1 MHGRKIN
8 GSKSRKCTLPH
19 ERLTKKERNAMNG
32 EVKTYNVGKPMNWHT
47 FKGMPLDLQ
56 KQYIRR
62 LQLTFSAND
71 AMLAD
76 MFGISRPTVALYRN
90 RELGLPSLGKGNTPS
105 AQEALAFERFVAGE
119 LPSSSEAWDSF
130 NVENTNPATGEDNA
144 SDECI
149 EAREKE
155 DAAPAEAE
163 VHNEGVQ
170 ELRQLSFTAVTGDV
184 ADYLTRIGT
193 VAGVLMP
200 GAVHVYVTIEVGD
213 GGDSK

>member
-8 GSKSRKCTLPH
+8 GSKSKKCTLPH
-19 ERLTKKERNAMNG
+19 ERLTKKERVSMNG
-32 EVKTYNVGKPMNWHT
+32 EVKTYNVGKPMNWKT

-119 LPSSSEAWDSF
+119 LPSSIEAWDSF

-155 DAAPAEAE
+155 DDTPAEAE

-170 ELRQLSFTAVTGDV
+170 ELRQLSFTAMTGDV

-200 GAVHVYVTIEVGD
+200 GAVQVYVTIEVKD

>member
-1 MHGRKIN
+1 
-8 GSKSRKCTLPH
+8 
-19 ERLTKKERNAMNG
+19 
-32 EVKTYNVGKPMNWHT
+32 MNWQT

-119 LPSSSEAWDSF
+119 LPSSREAWDDF
-130 NVENTNPATGEDNA
+130 NAENTSPATGE
-144 SDECI
+144 S
-149 EAREKE
+149 
-155 DAAPAEAE
+155 AE

-200 GAVHVYVTIEVGD
+200 GAVQVYVTIEVGD

>member
-119 LPSSSEAWDSF
+119 LPSCSEAWDSF

-144 SDECI
+144 SDECVV
-149 EAREKE
+149 KH
-155 DAAPAEAE
+155 DTPTEAE
-163 VHNEGVQ
+163 IHNEGVQ
-170 ELRQLSFTAVTGDV
+170 ELRQLSFTTVTGDV
-184 ADYLTRIGT
+184 ADYLTRVGT

-200 GAVHVYVTIEVGD
+200 GAVQVYVTIEVGD

>member
-130 NVENTNPATGEDNA
+130 NVENTSPTTGESTA
-144 SDECI
+144 ADERI

-155 DAAPAEAE
+155 STSPAATE
-163 VHNEGVQ
+163 VHNEGAQ

-193 VAGVLMP
+193 VASVLMP
-200 GAVHVYVTIEVGD
+200 GAVQVYVTIEVGD

>member
-8 GSKSRKCTLPH
+8 GSKSKKCTLPH
-19 ERLTKKERNAMNG
+19 ERLTKKERESMNG
-32 EVKTYNVGKPMNWHT
+32 EVKTYNVGKPMNWLT

-90 RELGLPSLGKGNTPS
+90 RELGVSSLGKGNTPS
-105 AQEALAFERFVAGE
+105 AREVLAFERFVAGE
-119 LPSSSEAWDSF
+119 LPSSSEAWDDF
-130 NVENTNPATGEDNA
+130 NAENTSPATGESA
-144 SDECI
+144 AADERI

-155 DAAPAEAE
+155 GTSPTATE
-163 VHNEGVQ
+163 VHNEGAQ

-184 ADYLTRIGT
+184 ADYLMRISA
-193 VAGVLMP
+193 VAGVLVP
-200 GAVHVYVTIEVGD
+200 GSVQVNVTIEVRD
-213 GGDSK
+213 GGDGE